1 MPAQY
6 AIAYAPSINGGQPPN
21 TSKTGSFLIGNMN
34 TRAWNMVVPQTAS
47 ASNTLYYASPLTT
60 SAYILALPNRSQ
72 SISPTLPETDQ
83 PEFFYSLLNGVATR
97 SDAAFISTAD
107 YCLKRYDV
115 NGVPV
120 GYSGS
125 GAAANPA
132 GCASVGTCQAAFTTA
147 GWFQNYG
154 FIIPA

>member
-34 TRAWNMVVPQTAS
+34 TRAWNMVVPQTSS

-72 SISPTLPETDQ
+72 SVSPTLPVTDQ
-83 PEFFYSLLNGVATR
+83 PEFFYSMIGGVASLT
-97 SDAAFISTAD
+97 DAAFIATSD

-132 GCASVGTCQAAFTTA
+132 GCASVATCQAAFTTA

>member
-6 AIAYAPSINGGQPPN
+6 AIAFAPSINGGQPPN

-34 TRAWNMVVPQTAS
+34 TRAWNMVVPQTSS

-72 SISPTLPETDQ
+72 SISSVSPVTDQ
-83 PEFFYSLLNGVATR
+83 PEFFYSMIGGVASLT
-97 SDAAFISTAD
+97 DGGFIATAN
-107 YCLKRYDV
+107 YCLKSYDI

-132 GCASVGTCQAAFTTA
+132 GCASVATCQAAFTTA

-154 FIIPA
+154 FIVPA

>member
-34 TRAWNMVVPQTAS
+34 TRAWNMVVPQTSS

-72 SISPTLPETDQ
+72 SISPVSPVTDQ
-83 PEFFYSLLNGVATR
+83 PEFFYSMIGGVASLT
-97 SDAAFISTAD
+97 DGGFIATAN
-107 YCLKRYDV
+107 YCLKSYDI

-132 GCASVGTCQAAFTTA
+132 GCASVATCQAAFTTA

-154 FIIPA
+154 FIVPA

>member
-34 TRAWNMVVPQTAS
+34 TRAWNMVVPQTSS
-47 ASNTLYYASPLTT
+47 ASNTLYYASPVTT

-72 SISPTLPETDQ
+72 SISSVNPVTDQ
-83 PEFFYSLLNGVATR
+83 PQFFYSMVGGVASLT
-97 SDAAFISTAD
+97 DAGFIATAD
-107 YCLKRYDV
+107 YCLKRYDI

-132 GCASVGTCQAAFTTA
+132 GCASVGACQSAFTAA
-147 GWFQNYG
+147 GWFQSYG
-154 FIIPA
+154 LIVPA

>member
-6 AIAYAPSINGGQPPN
+6 AIAFAPSINGGQPAN

-34 TRAWNMVVPQTAS
+34 TRAWNMVVPQTS
-47 ASNTLYYASPLTT
+47 SNTLYYASPLTT
-60 SAYILALPNRSQ
+60 SAYILALPNKSQ
-72 SISPTLPETDQ
+72 SISPVSPVTDQ
-83 PEFFYSLLNGVATR
+83 PEFFYSMIGGVASLT
-97 SDAAFISTAD
+97 DGGFIATAD
-107 YCLKRYDV
+107 YCLKRYDL

-125 GAAANPA
+125 GAAAQA
-132 GCASVGTCQAAFTTA
+132 TGCSSVVDCQTKFTTA

-154 FIIPA
+154 FIVPA

>member
-6 AIAYAPSINGGQPPN
+6 AIAYAPSINGGQPAN

-34 TRAWNMVVPQTAS
+34 TRAWNMVVPQTSS

-72 SISPTLPETDQ
+72 SISSVSPVTDQ
-83 PEFFYSLLNGVATR
+83 PQFYQSMVGGVASLT
-97 SDAAFISTAD
+97 DGGFIATAN
-107 YCLKRYDV
+107 YCLKSYDIK
-115 NGVPV
+115 GVPV

-125 GAAANPA
+125 STAAEPT
-132 GCASVGTCQAAFTTA
+132 GCSSVVDCQNKFTTA

-154 FIIPA
+154 FTPPA

>member
-6 AIAYAPSINGGQPPN
+6 AIAYAPSINGGQPAN

-34 TRAWNMVVPQTAS
+34 TRAWNMVVPQTSS

-72 SISPTLPETDQ
+72 SISPVNPVTDQ
-83 PEFFYSLLNGVATR
+83 PEFFYSLLNGVASLT
-97 SDAAFISTAD
+97 DGAFIATAD
-107 YCLKRYDV
+107 YCLKRYDI

-132 GCASVGTCQAAFTTA
+132 GCASVATCQAAFTTA

-154 FIIPA
+154 FIVPA